1 MAYMWLIIK
10 ILLIIVEVMTIN
22 LTTIWFVISGLF
34 ALLLSF
40 FTDNFFIQFF
50 VFTIG
55 GIVLLIVTRPILK
68 NIIKEKKES
77 TNLDRVIGKTGIY
90 TEKIKKNA
98 TGEVKVDGKRWTAFA
113 NQNIDTNSTVKVLEI
128 DGVKLKVEKVEE

>member
-1 MAYMWLIIK
+1 MAYMWLIII

-77 TNLDRVIGKTGIY
+77 TNLDRVIGMTGIV